1 MTRSPKTRHR
11 KGPLGRAVI
20 AGLLAAVGVT
30 LGISVQDLTYP
41 GHRSTPFGA
50 SSAAEPTT
58 NASRG
63 PQWAL

>member
-11 KGPLGRAVI
+11 RGPLGRAVI

-41 GHRSTPFGA
+41 GHRSTSFGA
-50 SSAAEPTT
+50 TSTADPTT

-63 PQWAL
+63 PLWTL